1 MFSGAHGREERAFT
15 RVSGEPKG
23 PSMNSDFWSQIGV
36 MALTFGLAVVPAL
49 ASRRME
55 RSDYLTLI
63 VIPPVTF
70 VVAVLPGILIWGFT
84 KDSATYVL
92 GMLIVIVAATLNY
105 RFQPTRRTSGPEQT
119 VGATAGGAISSVKE
133 A

>member
-1 MFSGAHGREERAFT
+1 MT
-15 RVSGEPKG
+15 
-23 PSMNSDFWSQIGV
+23 SDFWSQIGV
-36 MALTFGLAVVPAL
+36 MALTFGLALVPAL

-63 VIPPVTF
+63 VIPPATF
-70 VVAVLPGILIWGFT
+70 VVAVLPGILIWGFN

-92 GMLIVIVAATLNY
+92 GMLIVILAATFNY
-105 RFQPTRRTSGPEQT
+105 RFQPKQPTSSGPQQT
-119 VGATAGGAISSVKE
+119 VGGPVGSTVSSAKE

>member
-1 MFSGAHGREERAFT
+1 MT
-15 RVSGEPKG
+15 
-23 PSMNSDFWSQIGV
+23 SDFWSQIGV
-36 MALTFGLAVVPAL
+36 MALTFGLALLPAL

-63 VIPPVTF
+63 VIPPATF
-70 VVAVLPGILIWGFT
+70 VVAVLPGILIWGFN

-92 GMLIVIVAATLNY
+92 GMLVVIVAATFNY
-105 RFQPTRRTSGPEQT
+105 RFQPTRRPSRSEQ
-119 VGATAGGAISSVKE
+119 TAGGAISSAKE